1 MTERKCAKGVN
12 VMVRRLTFA
21 LLMPFALLALNGCG
35 GSSAE
40 NATQTGNIII
50 TFNFPPEESRLIPSA
65 TTQIIVTVGGKG
77 LTRPLK
83 GTATRANPQIV
94 FSNVPVGAKFIL
106 AFSRTDEES
115 PLPAT
120 MGFAIAS
127 VTAGETE
134 QVEME
139 LQPVRPPTRITS
151 EPSGLVDN
159 DTDETLFLRSVN
171 GGIEWSG
178 FASPIRTVTFDPLLL
193 PNGSSIGQSVSR
205 QVNLEQGQATAMME
219 LTSVTGIG
227 VPAGDFA
234 NCVVLEL
241 SLIREGVPTALYLLF
256 LARNFGPVLFS
267 KLLAADDQPYPVSE
281 VYSALVSGQV
291 SGITPSPFSFA
302 SPVNKLGD
310 PAYDG
315 NLNAYLPQASG
326 NLYKFSEMERPE
338 NPPDQPF

>member
-1 MTERKCAKGVN
+1 
-12 VMVRRLTFA
+12 MVRRLTFA
-21 LLMPFALLALNGCG
+21 LLMPFAFLALNGCG

-50 TFNFPPEESRLIPSA
+50 TFNFPPEENRLIPSA
-65 TTQIIVTVGGKG
+65 TTQIIVTVGGEG

-83 GTATRANPQIV
+83 GTATRTNPQVV

-106 AFSRTDEES
+106 AFSRTNEAS
-115 PLPAT
+115 SLPAT
-120 MGFAIAS
+120 MGFAIAL
-127 VTAGETE
+127 VTAGQTTRL
-134 QVEME
+134 EME

-159 DTDETLFLRSVN
+159 DTDETLFLRSVS

-178 FASPIRTVTFDPLLL
+178 FASPRRTITFDTPLLL
-193 PNGSSIGQSVSR
+193 PNGSSIGQSVSG
-205 QVNLEQGQATAMME
+205 QVNLEQGQATARMK
-219 LTSVTGIG
+219 LISVTGIG

-241 SLIREGVPTALYLLF
+241 SLTGSVAGVPLRIALYRLF
-256 LARNFGPVLFS
+256 LARNFGPVLLS
-267 KLLAADDQPYPVSE
+267 KLLATDDQPYLGRE
-281 VYSALVSGQV
+281 VYSALVSGRV

-315 NLNAYLPQASG
+315 NLNAYLLQGLG
-326 NLYKFSEMERPE
+326 NRYDFSEFQSQE
-338 NPPDQPF
+338 NPPDRPF